1 MFRHNRLD
9 TFELPKLHHHRH
21 PSSAD
26 HEHAPAPKQEVEG
39 NTSQPD
45 GEKRVSKD
53 KQKHTSTLP
62 IHHSTH
68 GLHAWRKKIKYEG
81 ESGRKGFHPIQFI
94 RICFQ
99 SSSKPS
105 RALNVLWPVIPA
117 AIVVHFAI
125 PSRHVVVFTLNYI
138 AMVPSANLL
147 GFAGQELARK
157 LPVVPG
163 MLLETVLG
171 SVVEIIL
178 FTVLIV
184 RGQGNVT
191 VIRAAILGSILANI
205 LLCLGACF
213 IAGGLFRREQQFHEV
228 VSEVGSEL
236 LFVAAVGLITP
247 AAFGTIFT
255 EGTQTSESQPPAD
268 IERRILAISRGTA
281 VVLLI
286 AFCFFVY
293 FQVSSHHSIYKDILE
308 ADEEQDENHQD
319 DVEKPKLT
327 FVECIFAVCI
337 SLACVSMIAVFLISE
352 IEYLVHERHVSD
364 ALSVDMHVLSL
375 TELN

>member
-1 MFRHNRLD
+1 MFRHNRLE
-9 TFELPKLHHHRH
+9 TFELPKRLHHHRH
-21 PSSAD
+21 PSNANREQAVEPRPEAEGSKNQ
-26 HEHAPAPKQEVEG
+26 PA
-39 NTSQPD
+39 
-45 GEKRVSKD
+45 GEKSVSKD
-53 KQKHTSTLP
+53 KQNHSTLP

-68 GLHAWRKKIKYEG
+68 GLHAWRKKIKHDG
-81 ESGRKGFHPIQFI
+81 ESGRKGFHPIQFV
-94 RICFQ
+94 RICFR

-125 PSRHVVVFTLNYI
+125 PSSHVVIFTLNYI

-184 RGQGNVT
+184 RGEGNVT

-205 LLCLGACF
+205 LLCMGACF
-213 IAGGLFRREQQFHEV
+213 IAGGLFRREQHFHEV

-255 EGTQTSESQPPAD
+255 EGVQSSESQPPED

-281 VVLLI
+281 VVLLV

-308 ADEEQDENHQD
+308 ADEEQDEDGQA
-319 DVEKPKLT
+319 DVQKPKLT
-327 FVECIFAVCI
+327 FVECIIAVCI
-337 SLACVSMIAVFLISE
+337 SLACVSMIAVFLINE

-364 ALSVDMHVLSL
+364 AL
-375 TELN
+375 